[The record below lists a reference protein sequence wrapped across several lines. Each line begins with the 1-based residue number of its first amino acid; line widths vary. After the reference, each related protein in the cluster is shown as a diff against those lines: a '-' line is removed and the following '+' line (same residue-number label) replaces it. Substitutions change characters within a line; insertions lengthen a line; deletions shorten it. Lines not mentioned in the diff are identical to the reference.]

1 LRQTLKASDRRFSE
15 YIPSKPLIAFAEFN
29 PLYVPHVTPFGFHK
43 MERWHGRAPYPPA
56 LFKRWGEN
64 YS

>member
-29 PLYVPHVTPFGFHK
+29 PLYVPQVTPFGFQK
-43 MERWHGRAPYPPA
+43 MER
-56 LFKRWGEN
+56 
-64 YS
+64 